1 MTRMNWI
8 ESAYVT
14 GNAGILAIFYTVL
27 GAIISYVMYHIFDD
41 FDEDWK
47 KRPLWFKLLDVCV
60 EVAVLSI
67 TAFWSAHIIEIA
79 PPFFR
84 VRKELDLLVDGYLSG
99 IFYIYAV
106 FMFLDSLTEKF
117 KYLFDEILA
126 VHFNKIFPQ
135 YGSILD
141 LSLSY
146 QKPKTEK
153 KTSEF

>member
-1 MTRMNWI
+1 MNWI

-14 GNAGILAIFYTVL
+14 GNAGILAIFYTIL
-27 GAIISYVMYHIFDD
+27 GAIISYMMYHIFDD

-47 KRPLWFKLLDVCV
+47 KRPLWFQLLDVCL
-60 EVAVLSI
+60 EVGVLSVI
-67 TAFWSAHIIEIA
+67 AFWSAHVIEIA
-79 PPFFR
+79 PPFFH
-84 VRKELDLLVDGYLSG
+84 VRKELDLLVDGYISG

-153 KTSEF
+153 SSSEF